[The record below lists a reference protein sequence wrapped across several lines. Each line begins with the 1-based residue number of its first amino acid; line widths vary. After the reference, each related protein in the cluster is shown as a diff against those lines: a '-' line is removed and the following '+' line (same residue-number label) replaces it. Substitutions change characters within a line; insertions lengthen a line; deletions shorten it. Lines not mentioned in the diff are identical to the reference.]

1 MTKIC
6 YSLPAI
12 EHAIRDVYRVLDTSS
27 EVHWKNNSEDN
38 LWRELVYCILGSR
51 VRFETVYAAVDRM
64 YDFNL
69 LSSPRSDSEFNELEQ
84 NTVEALSTGYPY
96 FRVRA
101 NHIRRAAEH
110 IYKSKGSIK
119 NFLSNI
125 NDVRS
130 ARRLLATEVVGLGP
144 KQASLYLRNIGF
156 TKSIAVLDTHI
167 LTYLS
172 WVGFVESPL
181 KSVSSVG
188 KYESLEESFINYAY
202 SLGCSPDRF
211 DLAVWVVMKV
221 VREESDKWG

>member
-1 MTKIC
+1 MTRNRF
-6 YSLPAI
+6 SLPAI
-12 EHAIRDVYRVLDTSS
+12 EHAIRDVYSILATSS
-27 EVHWKNNSEDN
+27 KVHWKKNSEDN
-38 LWRELVYCILGSR
+38 LWRELVCCILGSR
-51 VRFETVYAAVDRM
+51 VRYETVYAAVDRM
-64 YDFNL
+64 YVFNL
-69 LSSPRSDSEFNELEQ
+69 LKSPRSDSEFNELER
-84 NTVEALSTGYPY
+84 NTAEALSTVYPF

-101 NHIRRAAEH
+101 KHIRRAAEH

-119 NFLSNI
+119 NYLNNAI
-125 NDVRS
+125 DVRS
-130 ARRLLATEVVGLGP
+130 ARRLLATEVAGLGP
-144 KQASLYLRNIGF
+144 KQASLFLRNIGF
-156 TKSIAVLDTHI
+156 TKSIAVLDSHV

-188 KYESLEESFINYAY
+188 KYESLEESFVNHSY

>member
-1 MTKIC
+1 MSKIS

-12 EHAIRDVYRVLDTSS
+12 EYAIKDVYDILDGIPAVL
-27 EVHWKNNSEDN
+27 WKDISEDD

-51 VRFETVYAAVDRM
+51 VRFETVYAAVERM
-64 YDFNL
+64 YDLSL
-69 LSSPRSDSEFNELEQ
+69 LSSPGSDSEFNELERK
-84 NTVEALSTGYPY
+84 TVEALSTGYPF

-101 NHIRRAAEH
+101 NQIRSAAEH

-119 NFLSNI
+119 EFLSNT

-130 ARRLLATEVVGLGP
+130 ARRLLATEVAGLGP
-144 KQASLYLRNIGF
+144 KQASLFLRNIGF
-156 TKSIAVLDTHI
+156 TKSIAVLDIHV
-167 LTYLS
+167 LTYLR

-181 KSVSSVG
+181 KSVSSMG
-188 KYESLEESFINYAY
+188 KYESLEESFINHSY